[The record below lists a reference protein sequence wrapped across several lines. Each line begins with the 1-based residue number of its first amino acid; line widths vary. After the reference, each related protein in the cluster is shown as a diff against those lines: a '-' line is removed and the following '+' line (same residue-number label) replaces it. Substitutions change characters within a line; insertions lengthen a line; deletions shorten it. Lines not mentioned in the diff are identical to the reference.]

1 MRLLNGYF
9 TNLRIYA
16 LGTNQDLENE
26 SGEYDKLRNTNITT
40 IEMVTR
46 DNLMYYETLTK
57 LKGRLNISKKNPK
70 VFQLGQIIDE
80 VHQISEDSEY
90 TFCVFKVNVGRSVS

>member
-1 MRLLNGYF
+1 
-9 TNLRIYA
+9 
-16 LGTNQDLENE
+16 
-26 SGEYDKLRNTNITT
+26 
-40 IEMVTR
+40 MVNR

-70 VFQLGQIIDE
+70 VFWIGQIIDG
-80 VHQISEDSEY
+80 VHQISEDAEY